1 MNGPTPPVD
10 AVLFDLDG
18 TLLDTAPDMGA
29 ALNALLQEEG
39 RQALPA
45 AVIRPH
51 VSHGAKALVTLG
63 FGVRDGDAGSEFEAG
78 EFERRRLRFLALY
91 SECLRSATAPF
102 EGIDAVLAALES
114 SGRPWGIVTNK
125 PGWLTDPLLESL
137 GLDRR
142 AACVVSGDTLAE
154 RKPHP
159 RPLLHAAAVIGITP
173 ARCLYVGDA
182 ERDMQ
187 AATAAGMRAV
197 VARYGYLAPGDDF
210 AAWPQHGAID
220 QPRDL
225 LAYL

>member
-1 MNGPTPPVD
+1 MSEPTLPID

-39 RQALPA
+39 QRALPA

-63 FGVRDGDAGSEFEAG
+63 FGVRDGDAGSEFE
-78 EFERRRLRFLALY
+78 RRRLRFLALY
-91 SECLRSATAPF
+91 SDCLRSATAPF
-102 EGIDAVLAALES
+102 EGIEVVLAALES

-125 PGWLTDPLLESL
+125 PGWLTEPLLASL

-159 RPLLHAAAVIGITP
+159 RPLLHAADVIGITP

-187 AATAAGMRAV
+187 AAAAAGMRAV
-197 VARYGYLAPGDDF
+197 VARYGYLGPGDDF
-210 AAWPQHGAID
+210 AAWPQYGAID
-220 QPRDL
+220 RPCDL